1 MTDVKDHTTMSIT
14 LTEQDKITLRTAA
27 YGAVSLLAAAGATG
41 SPHKVATEGSV
52 ALASATGLVGHVLAE
67 KSTGMNLNGKSVAEL
82 ADHVLPALTASMS
95 LLRKQ
100 APAEADNFR
109 GTVLVAVEAAARAQ
123 KGEPG
128 PAMADMARK
137 ITEALDAA

>member
-1 MTDVKDHTTMSIT
+1 MSVT
-14 LTEQDKITLRTAA
+14 LTDQDKITLRTAA
-27 YGAVSLLAAAGATG
+27 YGAVSLLAAAGVTG
-41 SPHKVATEGSV
+41 SPHKVATEGSI

-67 KSTGMNLNGKSVAEL
+67 KSTGMDLSGRSVAEL
-82 ADHVLPALTASMS
+82 ADRVLPALAASVN
-95 LLRKQ
+95 LLRRQ

-109 GTVLVAVEAAARAQ
+109 STVLVAVEAAARAQ

-128 PAMADMARK
+128 PIMADMTRK